1 MHHGKHSPAQCKIP
15 CHSHFAYTQNKMT
28 CKATNTTNMHDI
40 ATGKSWHCHISANMQ
55 QSCQAH
61 LFPSLN
67 IQQFQ
72 NTFNPLF
79 KVLFIFPARYLFAIG
94 LVYICSCRWNIPPA
108 LRSNPKE
115 RDSMKSTVH
124 NNMHMTH
131 RTFTFLD
138 FFKKF
143 SCTPWLVTHLQRN
156 NSRLMAPIPML
167 SLFMFTRHYLS
178 NSYLV
183 FDPPLTYMLKFSGC
197 SYLISYFQK

>member
-72 NTFNPLF
+72 TLLTLF
-79 KVLFIFPARYLFAIG
+79 SKSFSYFPHGTCLLSVSYTYVAADEIYHQLCAPIPRNVTQWKAPCTTTCTWHTG
-94 LVYICSCRWNIPPA
+94 LSP
-108 LRSNPKE
+108 SSK
-115 RDSMKSTVH
+115 
-124 NNMHMTH
+124 
-131 RTFTFLD
+131 F

-143 SCTPWLVTHLQRN
+143 SCTPWLVTHLQRTIQGWWPQFPCWAC
-156 NSRLMAPIPML
+156 SCSFAITCKI
-167 SLFMFTRHYLS
+167 LFGFWSSTYL
-178 NSYLV
+178 YA
-183 FDPPLTYMLKFSGC
+183 
-197 SYLISYFQK
+197 

>member
-79 KVLFIFPARYLFAIG
+79 KVLFIFPSRYLFAIG

-131 RTFTFLD
+131 RTFTFLEILVQEV
-138 FFKKF
+138 FMHTVVSHSSPQKIQGWWPKF
-143 SCTPWLVTHLQRN
+143 PWWACSCAFAITCK
-156 NSRLMAPIPML
+156 I
-167 SLFMFTRHYLS
+167 LFGFWSSTYL
-178 NSYLV
+178 YA
-183 FDPPLTYMLKFSGC
+183 
-197 SYLISYFQK
+197 